1 MAEAIPRLQ
10 RSPAMSTLRAYQEP
24 DPFESHRTEKGPLF
38 HQCPVC
44 NTDHE
49 VTPVRA
55 QFAYGRQ
62 LSCSPDC
69 EAERRRRSRAA
80 YRRALTLVR
89 TDAPAISRPLGTSA
103 RLVDEKSL
111 QLKLMI
117 SESAPAGAFLKA
129 PGDTEANCT
138 VTAEDREFSGSARQH
153 SRHAATAGE
162 HKAVVTAIVES
173 ADVLQVRS
181 AIFQTG
187 GDSVDILKTAPVPHS
202 SKVRVF
208 ICMKLGALDSIMTAI
223 MRSVSA
229 CEFGRVVRM

>member
-1 MAEAIPRLQ
+1 
-10 RSPAMSTLRAYQEP
+10 MSTLRAYQEP
-24 DPFESHRTEKGPLF
+24 DPFESRRAEKGPLF

-44 NTDHE
+44 STVHE
-49 VTPVRA
+49 VTAVRA
-55 QFAYGRQ
+55 QFAYGGQ

-89 TDAPAISRPLGTSA
+89 TDSPATSRPPGTSHRPA
-103 RLVDEKSL
+103 DEKSL
-111 QLKLMI
+111 QLKLLI
-117 SESAPAGAFLKA
+117 SESAPAGALLKA
-129 PGDTEANCT
+129 PGDADGNCT
-138 VTAEDREFSGSARQH
+138 VTAEDCKSSDSARQH

-173 ADVLQVRS
+173 ADVLQLRR
-181 AIFQTG
+181 AIFQAG
-187 GDSVDILKTAPVPHS
+187 GESVSVLKTAPVPHS

-208 ICMKLGALDSIMTAI
+208 IGMKLGALDPVMTAI
-223 MRSVSA
+223 MRSVTA